1 MENLDH
7 RWNNKV
13 EIFNL
18 KINKLRNEMNEYK
31 KSSFNAC
38 SLKNKKVFFS
48 KLNNNTK
55 KRELINI
62 NEYNAKNNLER
73 GHIRTNVRV
82 NNVSNMERNA
92 EANNGINNGV
102 HNIKNQK
109 NNVIGNAAFPTSKN
123 ISNKIIKTNDVN
135 IIENKNYFKFNV
147 RNKRKNEKTIK
158 INEKRWIIATKHT
171 KVEKGN
177 TNDKEFMLKN
187 QKKKKKMKLL
197 YLEGEEG
204 NMYPY
209 PIYSDSE
216 VGFESISHIED
227 ELLSK
232 VKKENQDDDD
242 IKTTKHLAQWSSN
255 LVHKYLEEAI
265 EKTKLMFHSS
275 SIKWRHE
282 EIFKRMRS

>member
-7 RWNNKV
+7 KWNNKV

-31 KSSFNAC
+31 KSSFNVC
-38 SLKNKKVFFS
+38 SLKSKKVFFS
-48 KLNNNTK
+48 KLNNNAK

-62 NEYNAKNNLER
+62 NDYNAKNNLER
-73 GHIRTNVRV
+73 GLIRANARV
-82 NNVSNMERNA
+82 NNISNMERTV
-92 EANNGINNGV
+92 ENNNWMNNGV
-102 HNIKNQK
+102 HNIRNEKDS
-109 NNVIGNAAFPTSKN
+109 VIGNSAFPTSKN

-135 IIENKNYFKFNV
+135 IIENKNFFKFNV

-158 INEKRWIIATKHT
+158 INEKRWIIGDMH
-171 KVEKGN
+171 
-177 TNDKEFMLKN
+177 
-187 QKKKKKMKLL
+187 
-197 YLEGEEG
+197 
-204 NMYPY
+204 PY

-216 VGFESISHIED
+216 VGFESISHLED